1 MALLIPRDF
10 LVGSALG
17 FDPLPYPHYE
27 AFIDDDEEALWDER
41 WLGKFGQV
49 DKWNF
54 CLSAARMPQ
63 IRSDYV
69 ETSTPEP

>member
-1 MALLIPRDF
+1 MTD
-10 LVGSALG
+10 GG
-17 FDPLPYPHYE
+17 K
-27 AFIDDDEEALWDER
+27 R